1 MYVLTNQFMHLEA
14 KKQGGAKIRA
24 GTIIVMKM
32 VIQKGMDMRGNCS
45 FKLLTLCH
53 YLTQTIHLKI
63 NTKPKFKTQKKW

>member
-1 MYVLTNQFMHLEA
+1 MYVSTNQFMHLEA

-32 VIQKGMDMRGNCS
+32 VIRKGMDIKGNCS

-53 YLTQTIHLKI
+53 YLTEIHHLKI
-63 NTKPKFKTQKKW
+63 NTKPKFKIRKKW